1 MSTLEFGLD
10 TFLPVTVD
18 ESGQPIGGDQAIR
31 NAVEEA
37 VLAEAVGI
45 DSFNIGEHYRT
56 EFMDSA
62 GHVVLAAIA
71 SRTERIRLGTAVT
84 VLSTQD
90 PVRLYTDFATLDAV
104 SNGRAQLIVGRGS
117 LTDSFPLFGFD
128 LADYEEL
135 FEEKLDLLVR
145 LLREQ
150 PVTWSGNFRSA
161 LTDQFVSPP
170 IPEGHI
176 PTWVGVGGSPQSVV
190 RAARFGLPLMLA
202 IIAGRPER
210 FAPYVELYKRALEQH
225 GQPELP
231 DRAALARVRRRDRR
245 GGLEIQWPYYK
256 EQFEWAA
263 RERGWRP
270 PTYEQFLAEVDH
282 GSMYVGS
289 PETVAR
295 RIAAVIRT
303 LSLSRFD
310 LHYAIGRVPHDQR
323 MATIE
328 LYGRE
333 VIPRV
338 RELLAVAPSRRRA
351 GRRGQELTMT
361 VAAIERTGA
370 LAAATSPEVDDLRLG
385 IVGAGKFGTTLA
397 RAAVAAG
404 YDVAISGSGPAD
416 DIALT
421 VDVLAPGARAATT
434 DEVVRHADIIVLAVP
449 THRFR
454 ELPRDLF
461 AGKILVDAM
470 NYWEPVDG
478 DDPELTTAAGR
489 HQHGRPRALPLRA
502 RGQEPQPARLP
513 PARREPTPEGST
525 RPHRDRRSRRRPPRG
540 PRRSCGSSTGSGS
553 TRSTP
558 GR

>member
-1 MSTLEFGLD
+1 METLEFGLD

-18 ESGQPIGGDQAIR
+18 ESGLPIGGDQVIR

-37 VLAEAVGI
+37 VLAEEAGV

-71 SRTERIRLGTAVT
+71 SRTERIRLGTSVT

-90 PVRLYTDFATLDAV
+90 PVRLYTQFATLDAV

-117 LTDSFPLFGFD
+117 LTESFPLFGFD

-135 FEEKLDLLVR
+135 FEEKLNLLVR

-150 PVTWSGNFRSA
+150 PVTWSGKFRSA

-170 IPEGHI
+170 IPDWHI

-202 IIAGRPER
+202 VIAGRPER

-225 GQPELP
+225 GQPQLP
-231 DRAALARVRRRDRR
+231 IGLHSLGFVAETDEEA
-245 GGLEIQWPYYK
+245 LEIQWPYYK
-256 EQFEWAA
+256 EQFDWAA
-263 RERGWRP
+263 QERGWRP

-282 GSMYVGS
+282 GSMFVGS

-295 RIAAVIRT
+295 RIADAMRA

-310 LHYAIGRVPHDQR
+310 LVSAVGRVPHDLR
-323 MATIE
+323 MATVE

-338 RELLAVAPSRRRA
+338 RELR
-351 GRRGQELTMT
+351 
-361 VAAIERTGA
+361 
-370 LAAATSPEVDDLRLG
+370 AAAPEVED
-385 IVGAGKFGTTLA
+385 VPA
-397 RAAVAAG
+397 AAV
-404 YDVAISGSGPAD
+404 
-416 DIALT
+416 
-421 VDVLAPGARAATT
+421 
-434 DEVVRHADIIVLAVP
+434 
-449 THRFR
+449 
-454 ELPRDLF
+454 
-461 AGKILVDAM
+461 
-470 NYWEPVDG
+470 
-478 DDPELTTAAGR
+478 
-489 HQHGRPRALPLRA
+489 
-502 RGQEPQPARLP
+502 RG
-513 PARREPTPEGST
+513 
-525 RPHRDRRSRRRPPRG
+525 
-540 PRRSCGSSTGSGS
+540 
-553 TRSTP
+553 
-558 GR
+558 

>member
-1 MSTLEFGLD
+1 MRTLEFGLD

-18 ESGQPIGGDQAIR
+18 GAGLPINGDQVIR
-31 NAVEEA
+31 NTIHEA
-37 VLAEAVGI
+37 VVAETVGI
-45 DSFNIGEHYRT
+45 DSFNIGEHYRR

-62 GHVVLAAIA
+62 SHVVLAAIA

-117 LTDSFPLFGFD
+117 LTESFPLFGFD

-150 PVTWSGNFRSA
+150 PVTWSGNFRSS

-170 IPEGHI
+170 IAERHI

-202 IIAGRPER
+202 VIAGKPER
-210 FAPYVELYKRALEQH
+210 FAPYVELYKRALQQH

-231 DRAALARVRRRDRR
+231 IGLHSLGFVAETDEEA
-245 GGLEIQWPYYK
+245 LEIQWPYYK
-256 EQFEWAA
+256 EQFDWAA
-263 RERGWRP
+263 SERGWRP

-289 PETVAR
+289 PETVAN
-295 RIAAVIRT
+295 RIAAAMQA

-310 LHYAIGRVPHDQR
+310 LLYAVGRVPHDQR
-323 MATIE
+323 VAAIE

-338 RELLAVAPSRRRA
+338 RELLA
-351 GRRGQELTMT
+351 
-361 VAAIERTGA
+361 
-370 LAAATSPEVDDLRLG
+370 ATPDADSV
-385 IVGAGKFGTTLA
+385 
-397 RAAVAAG
+397 
-404 YDVAISGSGPAD
+404 PA
-416 DIALT
+416 
-421 VDVLAPGARAATT
+421 
-434 DEVVRHADIIVLAVP
+434 VVR
-449 THRFR
+449 
-454 ELPRDLF
+454 
-461 AGKILVDAM
+461 
-470 NYWEPVDG
+470 
-478 DDPELTTAAGR
+478 
-489 HQHGRPRALPLRA
+489 
-502 RGQEPQPARLP
+502 
-513 PARREPTPEGST
+513 S
-525 RPHRDRRSRRRPPRG
+525 
-540 PRRSCGSSTGSGS
+540 
-553 TRSTP
+553 
-558 GR
+558 